1 MKLLTT
7 LLFVA
12 FALNLNA
19 QKLPQ
24 MKYTSTLLSRHYM
37 LGDKE
42 VNFNEVIDV
51 SKQVKGEG
59 YHLLK
64 ESSRAGTNTLLW
76 SVLALGGT
84 LVGSFTTGNT
94 SITAY
99 GVALGGFA
107 GTIVCALN
115 QNSRLQKGIIEYN
128 KAAGY

>member
-12 FALNLNA
+12 FSLSLNA

-24 MKYTSTLLSRHYM
+24 MKYTSTLLSHHYI

-42 VNFNEVIDV
+42 VNFNEVIDA
-51 SKQVKGEG
+51 SKQVKGEA

-64 ESSRAGTNTLLW
+64 ESSRAGTNGLLW

-84 LVGSFTTGNT
+84 LVGVFTTGST
-94 SITAY
+94 SVTGY
-99 GVALGGFA
+99 SVALGGYV
-107 GTIVCALN
+107 GTIVCVLN
-115 QNSRLQKGIIEYN
+115 QNSRLEKGIIEYN

>member
-1 MKLLTT
+1 MKFLTA

-12 FALNLNA
+12 FSLSLNA

-24 MKYTSTLLSRHYM
+24 MKYTSTLLSQHYM

-42 VNFNEVIDV
+42 VNFNEVIDA

-64 ESSRAGTNTLLW
+64 ESSRAGTNGLLW

-84 LVGSFTTGNT
+84 LVGVLTTGNT
-94 SITAY
+94 SITGY
-99 GVALGGFA
+99 GVALGGYV
-107 GTIVCALN
+107 GTIVCVLN
-115 QNSRLQKGIIEYN
+115 QNSRLEKGIIEYN

>member
-1 MKLLTT
+1 MKLLTA

-12 FALNLNA
+12 FSLSLNA

-24 MKYTSTLLSRHYM
+24 MKYTSTLLSHHYM

-42 VNFNEVIDV
+42 VNFNEVIDA

-64 ESSRAGTNTLLW
+64 ESSRAGTNGLLW

-84 LVGSFTTGNT
+84 LVGVFTTGNT
-94 SITAY
+94 STTAY
-99 GVALGGFA
+99 GVSLAGSI
-107 GTIVCALN
+107 GTIVCVINA
-115 QNSRLQKGIIEYN
+115 NSRLQKGIIEYN